1 MGSTA
6 YLLDTHVLA
15 WALTEPRKLSTRARR
30 VIQSLDH
37 HLVASAATGYE
48 LAYKHRLARF
58 PELDALLLGYSRHV
72 AELCNEELSV
82 TGTHALT
89 ASQLEWVHRDP
100 FDRLIASQA
109 IVESM
114 VIITA
119 DQVFHEF
126 PLVEAL
132 W

>member
-48 LAYKHRLARF
+48 LAYKHRLGRL
-58 PELDALLLGYSRHV
+58 PELDTLLLGYSRHV
-72 AELCNEELSV
+72 GELCNEELSV
-82 TGTHALT
+82 TGAHALT
-89 ASQLEWVHRDP
+89 AGQLEWAHRDP
-100 FDRLIASQA
+100 FDRLLASQA

-119 DQVFHEF
+119 DRAFHEF

>member
-15 WALTEPRKLSTRARR
+15 WALTEPRKLSAKARR

-37 HLVASAATGYE
+37 HLVASAATAYE
-48 LAYKHRLARF
+48 LAYKHRLGRL
-58 PELDALLLGYSRHV
+58 PELDGLLLGYSRHV
-72 AELCNEELSV
+72 AELCNEELSIN
-82 TGTHALT
+82 GAHALT
-89 ASQLEWVHRDP
+89 AGQLDWEHRDP
-100 FDRLIASQA
+100 FDRMIASQA

-114 VIITA
+114 VVITA
-119 DQVFHEF
+119 DRVFHEF